1 MSSPVGELDK
11 VLAQWHAQ
19 DYQEQQVRESQSQ
32 SQLHSQSIVA
42 KKKTKNG
49 DQKVLAFGPKNVSLS
64 MAETSFLWLARRC
77 TTRRMSDAM
86 CYMLY
91 GVVCV

>member
-1 MSSPVGELDK
+1 MACPGLPGAAGQGVTVTEPVAFPEHRGK
-11 VLAQWHAQ
+11 
-19 DYQEQQVRESQSQ
+19 
-32 SQLHSQSIVA
+32 